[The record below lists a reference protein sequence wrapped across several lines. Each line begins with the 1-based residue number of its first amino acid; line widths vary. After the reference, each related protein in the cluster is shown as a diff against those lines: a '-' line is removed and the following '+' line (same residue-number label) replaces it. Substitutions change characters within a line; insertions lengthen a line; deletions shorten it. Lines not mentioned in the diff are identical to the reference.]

1 MADGQLHLRGQ
12 GKLLE
17 AQRIEQR
24 TQFDLEMIDA
34 AGVCPGIGVRDI
46 ISLTPAS
53 VTGEWLLVSL
63 HGALQSSDFN
73 VLRQVEQIATKHGQE
88 AINKFARQSFDDIAA
103 SAERQ
108 FLSARAKVE
117 AKAHKDRLG
126 FLLKW

>member
-1 MADGQLHLRGQ
+1 MNIGTAACSCVQ
-12 GKLLE
+12 GLAAE
-17 AQRIEQR
+17 ARPA
-24 TQFDLEMIDA
+24 TPG
-34 AGVCPGIGVRDI
+34 AGVCPGISVRDK